1 MVARKA
7 MYLFWVND
15 KKKLN
20 EKTHVMIP
28 AFFRGLV
35 GMAIRPWIINKKNS
49 NILCR
54 KLVFTS
60 VKMYNSDCKS
70 N

>member
-20 EKTHVMIP
+20 EKTHVMIS

-35 GMAIRPWIINKKNS
+35 GMAIRPWIINKKIS

-60 VKMYNSDCKS
+60 VKMYNSDCIS